1 MKDVAVVNAKGRARW
16 DRGHPWIYRS
26 DVTRRPETG
35 AGVVRV
41 QDSRGKPIGSALW
54 SPASEISLRLLDR
67 DAGVAIDAAWWRH
80 RLGLAIRRRAHLA
93 ALTNAYR
100 LVHGEADGCPSLICD
115 RYDRWLVVQLMSA
128 GIESMRREI
137 VDALVDLA
145 APDGILAR
153 NDVPLRAKER
163 LPVTVELLSGTVP
176 EEIEVSE
183 HGVWRSEERRV

>member
-67 DAGVAIDAAWWRH
+67 NADVAIDALWWRQ
-80 RLGLAIRRRAHLA
+80 RLHEAIERRAPVA

-100 LVHGEADGCPSLICD
+100 LVHGEADGCPSFICD

-128 GIESMRREI
+128 GIEACREMI
-137 VDALVDLA
+137 LEALIALPNVAGLL
-145 APDGILAR
+145 GG

-163 LPVTVELLSGTVP
+163 LPVGVELLAGEVP
-176 EEIEVSE
+176 QHVEV
-183 HGVWRSEERRV
+183 H

>member
-1 MKDVAVVNAKGRARW
+1 MQDVAVVNAKGRARW

-35 AGVVRV
+35 AGVVCV

-67 DAGVAIDAAWWRH
+67 DARVPIDAPWWRH
-80 RLGLAIRRRAHLA
+80 RVMEAIARRAPVA

-115 RYDRWLVVQLMSA
+115 RYDRCPLVQRMS
-128 GIESMRREI
+128 
-137 VDALVDLA
+137 
-145 APDGILAR
+145 
-153 NDVPLRAKER
+153 
-163 LPVTVELLSGTVP
+163 
-176 EEIEVSE
+176 
-183 HGVWRSEERRV
+183 